1 MSEGEATASAPRALK
16 LFEFES
22 SGYYAAED
30 REAAFQLVMKNLH
43 YDRDEVE
50 EEFCRDVPDDEVI
63 KVTSEESWGHP
74 AELEEA
80 RPYYDRTLTVYTL
93 ELTAAEH
100 AKLAPKW
107 GYCFGGEQ

>member
-1 MSEGEATASAPRALK
+1 MTDAAPRALK
-16 LFEFES
+16 LFEFHS

-43 YDRDEVE
+43 YDREEVE
-50 EEFCRDVPDDEVI
+50 EEFYRDVPDDEVI

-74 AELEEA
+74 AEIAEA
-80 RPYYDRTLTVYTL
+80 RPYSYDRTLTVYTL
-93 ELTAAEH
+93 ELTASEH
-100 AKLAPKW
+100 AKLAPEL